1 MQFLGIGDAADLG
14 SLYLRLAAD
23 GHDVKIYIDNQFCR
37 DTLRG
42 LIPHV
47 ENWQTELDWIRA
59 AGSDGC
65 ILFENVGGGR
75 GELQDRLRAEGLNV
89 IGSSAYGARLEN
101 DRSYAQRILAD
112 LGLRTAPTF
121 EFSQTQEAIRFIEQ
135 RPARYVV
142 KSNGPDAATFV
153 GSLPDGVD
161 VSAHLA
167 ADPNLTTCSFV
178 LMEFVEGIEMG
189 VGAYFNGDD
198 FLLPACLD
206 WEHKQFFPGDLG
218 ELTGEM
224 GTVVT
229 YSGSVT
235 FFDRT
240 LGRMRLLLKQ
250 NGYCGYINLN
260 TIVNGDGIWPLE
272 FTCRFGY
279 PGYAILDPLQR
290 TRWAELFRAMLDR
303 HASRLEVEP
312 GFCVGIVITTPPFPY
327 SREQV
332 FEPKGLPII
341 FRGDLSPAERANLH
355 FGEVGLNNGVLVTSG
370 ANGYTLVV
378 TGTGETIEAAR
389 DAANALADKVVVSNG
404 RYRRDIGRKLIEGEF
419 EKIRALGL
427 IDPH

>member
-1 MQFLGIGDAADLG
+1 MRFLGIGDDADLG

-23 GHDVKIYIDNQFCR
+23 GHNVKIYIDNRFCQ
-37 DTLRG
+37 DILCG
-42 LIPHV
+42 LIPRV
-47 ENWQTELDWIRA
+47 ENWQTELNWIRE

-65 ILFENVGGGR
+65 ILFENVSGGR
-75 GELQDRLRAEGLNV
+75 GELQDRLRADGLNV

-112 LGLRTAPTF
+112 LGLPTAPVF
-121 EFSQTQEAIRFIEQ
+121 EFSQTQEAIRFIAQ
-135 RPARYVV
+135 RPAQYVV

-153 GSLPDGVD
+153 GSLTDGAD

-167 ADPNLTTCSFV
+167 TDPNLATCSFV

-189 VGAYFNGDD
+189 VGAYFNGED

-206 WEHKQFFPGDLG
+206 WEHKRFFPGDLG

-229 YSGSVT
+229 YSGSAT

-240 LGRMRLLLKQ
+240 LGKMRPLLKQ

-260 TIVNGDGIWPLE
+260 TIVNEGGIWPLE

-303 HASRLEVEP
+303 HASRFEVEP
-312 GFCVGIVITTPPFPY
+312 GFSVGIVITTPPFPY
-327 SREQV
+327 SREQIP
-332 FEPKGLPII
+332 EPKGLPIA
-341 FRGDLSPAERANLH
+341 FRSNLSPAERANLH
-355 FGEVGLNNGVLVTSG
+355 FGEVSLVDGVLVTSG
-370 ANGYTLVV
+370 AYGYTLVV
-378 TGTGETIEAAR
+378 TGIGDTIEAAR
-389 DAANALADKVVVSNG
+389 NAANALADKVVIPSA
-404 RYRRDIGRKLIEGEF
+404 RYRRDIGKKLIEGDF
-419 EKIRALGL
+419 DKVRALGL
-427 IDPH
+427 IDP